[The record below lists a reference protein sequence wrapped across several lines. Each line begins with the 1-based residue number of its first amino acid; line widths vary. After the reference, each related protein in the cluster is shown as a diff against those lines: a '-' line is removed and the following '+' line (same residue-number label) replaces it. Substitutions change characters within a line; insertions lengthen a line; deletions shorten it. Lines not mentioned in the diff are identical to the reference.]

1 MTVSVDYIYFLML
14 LNAAF
19 FLHLLSFVAPL
30 PPSTLWHNSLVS
42 LTPTRPVSTS
52 STDTSSAATLISDE
66 FCPAPAPLQ
75 LFQEEEE
82 DQAQD
87 QGQEEEETQ
96 EAALSQE
103 AEAED

>member
-1 MTVSVDYIYFLML
+1 MTVSVDYIYFLIL

-30 PPSTLWHNSLVS
+30 PSSTLWHNSLLS
-42 LTPTRPVSTS
+42 LPPTRPVSTS
-52 STDTSSAATLISDE
+52 STDTSSAATLISAE

-82 DQAQD
+82 EEEDQCQDQA
-87 QGQEEEETQ
+87 Q
-96 EAALSQE
+96 EAALVQTT
-103 AEAED
+103 EAED